1 MHNVETG
8 YMDVEYRTYE
18 YDKEK
23 GIEKEHINIWYR
35 KDEFILAFEISHM
48 MCKKGK
54 KVINHFK

>member
-1 MHNVETG
+1 MEA
-8 YMDVEYRTYE
+8 EYRTYE